1 MTADVFKFDNGVLV
15 FKDDISDDQLRR
27 YQEAP
32 HAIHEPVEEHW
43 FTTVLQQAKQG
54 QVSTPDRPFRFVDV
68 GSALGYYCVLV
79 KQAIPSADIYA
90 IDPSPHF
97 RARMRKT
104 FALNGLSP
112 DDYTAVDRALY
123 PHGKSVVFR
132 EKSFESFIV
141 QGADRTVEHDNT
153 IEVPTIN
160 LADVLGMVGGPI
172 DLMKVDIQ
180 SAELALFNRNQ
191 EFLAAGHVDTWIVG
205 THSAAI
211 HDTVLAHFKRDHD
224 ILFESPDPDDQPDGL
239 IVARFKRS

>member
-15 FKDDISDDQLRR
+15 FKNDISDGQLRR
-27 YQEAP
+27 YEEAP
-32 HAIHEPVEEHW
+32 RAIHEPVEEHW
-43 FTTVLQQAKQG
+43 FTTVLQNAQQS
-54 QVSTPDRPFRFVDV
+54 QMSSQDRPFRFVDV

-79 KQAIPSADIYA
+79 KRAMPTAEIYA
-90 IDPSPHF
+90 VDPSPHF
-97 RARMRKT
+97 RARMRET
-104 FALNGLSP
+104 FMLNGLSP

-132 EKSFESFIV
+132 EKSFESSIL
-141 QGADRTVEHDNT
+141 QGADRTVEHENT

-160 LADVLGMVGGPI
+160 LADVLTMVGGPI

-180 SAELALFNRNQ
+180 SAELALFNRNL
-191 EFLAAGHVDTWIVG
+191 EFLAAGHVNTWIVG

-211 HDTVLAHFKRDHD
+211 HATVLEHFQRDHE

-239 IVARFKRS
+239 IVARYKRS